1 MDLPCPPEE
10 VLAGIE
16 MALISHLHPDHFDS
30 LAQQLLP
37 KNIQLYCQPGDEY
50 QIKEA
55 GFSNIMTVDGSVDWH
70 GITITRTAGQHGNEI
85 WATRMGP
92 VSGFIFRADNEPT
105 IYWAG
110 DTIWYE
116 AIQSL
121 EWSLM
126 TKYN

>member
-37 KNIQLYCQPGDEY
+37 GDIQLFCQPGDEH

-55 GFSNIMTVDGSVDWH
+55 GFSNILTVDGSVNWH
-70 GITITRTAGQHGNEI
+70 GMRITRTSGQQQRGLGTANGVGS
-85 WATRMGP
+85 WFYLKR
-92 VSGFIFRADNEPT
+92 
-105 IYWAG
+105 
-110 DTIWYE
+110 
-116 AIQSL
+116 
-121 EWSLM
+121 
-126 TKYN
+126 